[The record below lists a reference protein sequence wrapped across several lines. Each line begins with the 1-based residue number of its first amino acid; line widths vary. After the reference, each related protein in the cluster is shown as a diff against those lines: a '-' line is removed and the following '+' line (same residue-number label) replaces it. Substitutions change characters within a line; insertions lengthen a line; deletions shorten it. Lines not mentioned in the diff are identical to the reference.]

1 MRFDAYVK
9 LTLRGNTIRRFIN
22 LCTAGHIKLWDI
34 RYMSEN
40 KYEVCCKCS
49 RLWDMKP
56 YLDKTHTSITVSEKM
71 GYYHLAACLK
81 KTRWIWGILMNA
93 LILMLILSIRIWN
106 IRINGNKSLSDI
118 TIIDYVNKNNVPY
131 GCISQKNYAWLEKSI
146 ENEFSD
152 VVWCSIYVDG
162 TTLMI
167 EISEGITYPK

>member
-9 LTLRGNTIRRFIN
+9 LTLRGNSIRRFIN

-106 IRINGNKSLSDI
+106 IRINGNKSI
-118 TIIDYVNKNNVPY
+118 
-131 GCISQKNYAWLEKSI
+131 
-146 ENEFSD
+146 
-152 VVWCSIYVDG
+152 
-162 TTLMI
+162 M
-167 EISEGITYPK
+167 

>member
-1 MRFDAYVK
+1 MR
-9 LTLRGNTIRRFIN
+9 
-22 LCTAGHIKLWDI
+22 
-34 RYMSEN
+34 
-40 KYEVCCKCS
+40 
-49 RLWDMKP
+49 
-56 YLDKTHTSITVSEKM
+56 DKRM
-71 GYYHLAACLK
+71 K

-106 IRINGNKSLSDI
+106 IKINGNKSLSDI

>member
-1 MRFDAYVK
+1 
-9 LTLRGNTIRRFIN
+9 
-22 LCTAGHIKLWDI
+22 
-34 RYMSEN
+34 
-40 KYEVCCKCS
+40 
-49 RLWDMKP
+49 
-56 YLDKTHTSITVSEKM
+56 M

-93 LILMLILSIRIWN
+93 LILMLILSTRIWN